1 MMEVESEVLNME
13 KSTKRLSR
21 KIRRSFT
28 IQTNVEELGEVL
40 AELLKELNIDKLH
53 ILTYKDRIDLFATKD
68 MKPLFVEIYEHY
80 FSLTS
85 DDVDQIEAY
94 NNKIQKIKKSI

>member
-1 MMEVESEVLNME
+1 MMEAESEVLNME

-53 ILTYKDRIDLFATKD
+53 ILTYKDRIDIFATKN
-68 MKPLFVEIYEHY
+68 MKCIHVELYEKY
-80 FSLTS
+80 FSLTN
-85 DDVDQIEAY
+85 DDIDRIERY
-94 NNKIQKIKKSI
+94 KHKIEKIN

>member
-40 AELLKELNIDKLH
+40 AELLKELNINKLH
-53 ILTYKDRIDLFATKD
+53 ILTYKDRIDIFATKP
-68 MKPLFVEIYEHY
+68 MKPVYVELYEKY
-80 FSLTS
+80 FSLTN
-85 DDVDQIEAY
+85 DDIDRIERY
-94 NNKIQKIKKSI
+94 KRKIETIK